1 MIESGIRGEKGPV
14 DARTNVKEKK
24 NEGKRR
30 DCRKAK
36 VLRCVGATT
45 VVCRELNGGCVDV
58 TFQSKGE
65 DEGGGGGE
73 KRRSKVRPAGSSP
86 HLTAFYAIYT
96 FESVAD
102 DDRGLHRI
110 VLGALSTPLYGVTI
124 DEATS
129 RHANWPLFFSS
140 RPFSFFLSPSFSLFL
155 SIFDLHCRVCK
166 SPSFRS
172 AWDFGATYIFTR
184 DERACICKEITL

>member
-1 MIESGIRGEKGPV
+1 M
-14 DARTNVKEKK
+14 
-24 NEGKRR
+24 
-30 DCRKAK
+30 
-36 VLRCVGATT
+36 
-45 VVCRELNGGCVDV
+45 
-58 TFQSKGE
+58 
-65 DEGGGGGE
+65 
-73 KRRSKVRPAGSSP
+73 RPAGSSP

-140 RPFSFFLSPSFSLFL
+140 RPFSLILSLSL
-155 SIFDLHCRVCK
+155 FDLHCRVCK
-166 SPSFRS
+166 SPSFHS

-184 DERACICKEITL
+184 DERECICKEITL

>member
-1 MIESGIRGEKGPV
+1 M
-14 DARTNVKEKK
+14 
-24 NEGKRR
+24 
-30 DCRKAK
+30 
-36 VLRCVGATT
+36 LRCVGATT

-65 DEGGGGGE
+65 DEEGGGGGE

-129 RHANWPLFFSS
+129 RHANWPLFFST
-140 RPFSFFLSPSFSLFL
+140 RPFSLFFFFLSLSLSFYL
-155 SIFDLHCRVCK
+155 SIHLALICTVACVNRRRFAPRGTLVR
-166 SPSFRS
+166 PI
-172 AWDFGATYIFTR
+172 YL
-184 DERACICKEITL
+184 RAMKEDVSVRK